1 MSVRPETGPARMID
15 AADQAAIETRVGEL
29 ESAFGVEVVTIVVG
43 KSDVYPETV
52 WKAFALGA
60 ALTGLVVAVHDLMRP
75 PWTAGGSALWPA
87 VAMLGIGALWAM
99 GAVFVPAFARLFLR
113 KSRAELEVA
122 QFAEVQFLQRE
133 LFATPTRNAV
143 LMLASL
149 MEQRVV
155 IRADTGLHDK
165 VTVAEWDVVIARMIP
180 GLRAAT
186 PGAAM
191 LAGLAALRELF
202 ATKGFMPIPHENR
215 FPDRPIEARDP

>member
-1 MSVRPETGPARMID
+1 MITP
-15 AADQAAIETRVGEL
+15 ADQATIESRVREL

-60 ALTGLVVAVHDLMRP
+60 ALTGLVVTTHDLLRP
-75 PWTAGGSALWPA
+75 PWTSGGSALWPA
-87 VAMLGIGALWAM
+87 VAMLGIGALWAL

-122 QFAEVQFLQRE
+122 QLADVQFLQRE
-133 LFATPTRNAV
+133 LFATPSRTGV
-143 LMLASL
+143 LLLASL
-149 MEQRVV
+149 LEQRVV
-155 IRADTGLHDK
+155 IRADTGLRDK
-165 VTVAEWDVVIARMIP
+165 VTVAEWDAVIARMIS
-180 GLRAAT
+180 GLRGAT

-202 ATKGFMPIPHENR
+202 AAKGFTPVPFENR
-215 FPDRPIEARDP
+215 FADRPIELRDP

>member
-1 MSVRPETGPARMID
+1 MITP
-15 AADQAAIETRVGEL
+15 ADQATIESRVREI

-60 ALTGLVVAVHDLMRP
+60 ALTGLVVTMHDLMRP
-75 PWTAGGSALWPA
+75 PWTSGGSVLWPA
-87 VAMLGIGALWAM
+87 VAMLGIGGLWALS
-99 GAVFVPAFARLFLR
+99 AVFVPAFARLFLR

-122 QFAEVQFLQRE
+122 QLADVQFLQRE
-133 LFATPTRNAV
+133 LFATPSRTGV

-149 MEQRVV
+149 LEQRVV
-155 IRADTGLHDK
+155 IRADTGLRDK
-165 VTVAEWDVVIARMIP
+165 VTIAEWDAVIARMIS
-180 GLRAAT
+180 GLRGAT

-202 ATKGFMPIPHENR
+202 AAKGFTPGPHENR
-215 FPDRPIEARDP
+215 VADRPIELRDP

>member
-1 MSVRPETGPARMID
+1 MINP
-15 AADQAAIETRVGEL
+15 ADQATIESRVREL

-43 KSDVYPETV
+43 KSDAYPETV

-60 ALTGLVVAVHDLMRP
+60 ALTGLVVAMHDLLRP
-75 PWTAGGSALWPA
+75 PWTSSGSALWPA
-87 VAMLGIGALWAM
+87 VAMLGIGALWAL
-99 GAVFVPAFARLFLR
+99 GAVFVPSFARFFLR

-122 QFAEVQFLQRE
+122 QLADVQFLQRE
-133 LFATPTRNAV
+133 LFATPSRTGV

-149 MEQRVV
+149 LEQRVV
-155 IRADTGLHDK
+155 IRADTGLRDK
-165 VTVAEWDVVIARMIP
+165 VTVAEWDAVIARMIS

-202 ATKGFMPIPHENR
+202 AAKGFTPAPHDNL
-215 FPDRPIEARDP
+215 FTDRPIELRDP